1 MIIVPDELNAKK
13 YAEENNLELDIS
25 SSGNE
30 FSDICNDDNFKKVV
44 WADVVKVCKE
54 NKCNS
59 LEIPKQMHIHDDLF
73 TADNGLLT
81 PTFKLKRFE
90 CGKQFKDV
98 ITEL

>member
-1 MIIVPDELNAKK
+1 LIVVPEESHARK
-13 YAEENNLELDIS
+13 YAEENNLTLS
-25 SSGNE
+25 SSSDST
-30 FSDICNDDNFKKVV
+30 FSDICKDDNFKKAV
-44 WADVVKVCKE
+44 WTDVVKVCKE

-90 CGKQFKDV
+90 CGKIFKDV
-98 ITEL
+98 VTEL